1 MPKRIPIGKKLSGVL
16 FWSIISAAFIGPGT
30 VTTASKAGASFGTS
44 LLWALLFSTIATIIL
59 QESAARITIATN
71 KNLGEVIVLKYQNAQ
86 KWRIPLLLFL
96 GIFIGCS
103 AYEAGNILG
112 AVGGLQLLSTI
123 HPAFFIILLSVTAG
137 LLLWFGTYR
146 SIANVMGIIVA
157 LMGIIFL
164 IAAFS
169 SEILFSQIIKSAFIP
184 VIPGGSSL
192 LIISLIGTTIVP
204 YNLFLA
210 SGISQGQN
218 IREMRFGII
227 LAVLIGGIISM
238 AILVSGTLV
247 TGEFSFEAIA
257 ISLESSFGAFGRS
270 LFALG
275 LFAAG
280 FTSTITAPLA
290 AAITG
295 KSLLSSS
302 SNNWSIHSWSFR
314 AIWMIVIA
322 LGLFFGLSG
331 VKPIPAIILAQAA
344 NGILLPFF
352 TSFLFLV
359 MNDYSMLEKKYTNGM
374 ILNLVM
380 LLIVGV
386 TAFLGFDNVLKVM
399 TNTFRI
405 TLFAEYSQ
413 WISVGA
419 SFLVIIILTFLWLN
433 NYYKP
438 GNTFED

>member
-1 MPKRIPIGKKLSGVL
+1 MPKHIPLEKKISGVL

-71 KNLGEVIVLKYQNAQ
+71 KNLGEVIVLKYQHAK

-112 AVGGLQLLSTI
+112 AVAGLQLLSNI

-157 LMGIIFL
+157 LMGMIFL

-169 SEILFSQIIKSAFIP
+169 SEISFAQILKSAVVPSF
-184 VIPGGSSL
+184 PGGSSL

-210 SGISQGQN
+210 SGISQGQD

-227 LAVLIGGIISM
+227 LAVFIGGIISM
-238 AILVSGTLV
+238 AILISGTLV
-247 TGEFSFEAIA
+247 NGEFSFEAIA
-257 ISLESSFGAFGRS
+257 TSLEGTFGPLGKS
-270 LFALG
+270 LFAIG

-295 KSLLSSS
+295 KSLLASA
-302 SNNWSIHSWSFR
+302 SNHWPTNSWSFR
-314 AIWMIVIA
+314 SVWIIVITF
-322 LGLFFGLSG
+322 GLFFGLTG

-344 NGILLPFF
+344 NGVLLPLF

-359 MNDYSMLEKKYTNGM
+359 MNDHALLQKRFTNGM
-374 ILNLVM
+374 ILNIVM
-380 LLIVGV
+380 LSIVGI
-386 TAFLGFDNVLKVM
+386 TSFLGFNNLLNALTGVFPSMALSKYFREISSVASLIVL
-399 TNTFRI
+399 I
-405 TLFAEYSQ
+405 L
-413 WISVGA
+413 
-419 SFLVIIILTFLWLN
+419 LTFFWLRN
-433 NYYKP
+433 RYKQR
-438 GNTFED
+438 